1 MASTRL
7 FSDIDLSFTA
17 HPVTKDILAKYDDNA
32 IKNAVKNLVLTRHF
46 ERLFHSEIGSNVNNM
61 MFENANPG
69 VVMSIRDEIFD
80 VINNFEPRV
89 DLLEVDVKFS
99 PDQHLVMV
107 TIIFRIK
114 NTVRPITLQFALE
127 RTR

>member
-7 FSDIDLSFTA
+7 FSDLDLSFTA

-69 VVMSIRDEIFD
+69 VVLSIRDEIYD

-107 TIIFRIK
+107 TIIFKIK